1 MKNSTSADKALKKL
15 RSKCDWVVS
24 HCMDV
29 WGLTSVDYSSCG
41 LWRRRGMIFSCVGVK
56 SIDLQFITEIT
67 HSKYDFIVG
76 SPPPRLS
83 LFFT

>member
-1 MKNSTSADKALKKL
+1 
-15 RSKCDWVVS
+15 
-24 HCMDV
+24 MDV

-41 LWRRRGMIFSCVGVK
+41 LWRGRGMIFSCVGVK

-67 HSKYDFIVG
+67 HSMYDFIVG